1 MAAAQIITPGTRQY
15 RSVRFAMHQ
24 KWKMLLGREKLIVYK

>member
-1 MAAAQIITPGTRQY
+1 MNKLLLQGGRKY
-15 RSVRFAMHQ
+15 RSVRFAMCQ